1 MKHGFALNTR
11 LTRRA
16 LLLLLLFIFVA
27 VPASAERRERRVEN
41 WRPVNYDVAIVFDE
55 KLSELTSARTDIN
68 ILILKDALS
77 TIDLDFGEMTIEAV
91 TVNEQ
96 PVRFEQSQGKL
107 NVNLAQ
113 PAKKG
118 ERLIV
123 SVKYRGQPKDGLK
136 LTADKAGKPSATGD
150 NWPDRVHHWI
160 PCLEHPSAKATVRF
174 TVTTPARNLVVA
186 NGQLTAKRDNPDNTR
201 TWIYTEGVPI
211 PPYCMVVA
219 VGEFALIEP
228 QRPALTPL
236 FYYVPQP
243 DREFAQQGFASAAPS
258 LELFS
263 QQIAPYPYE
272 KLALIVGATRFGG
285 MENSSAIVFSSTLFD
300 PRADAPLSRRFNIR
314 RGIVEVV
321 AHEIAH
327 QWFGDSVTAATWSDL
342 WLSEGFATYFAGLF
356 TERYEGLEAFR
367 DYMRRDAAE
376 YFKYAKER
384 RAPIFDPNTEN
395 LNELLN
401 ENNYQKGSWVLHML
415 RSILGD
421 DAFFRG
427 IRSYYAAHR
436 NSTATTEDLRDALE
450 KASGMNLRAFFQRWI
465 YGSGHP
471 VYKTSWTWQQLGRR
485 GGVLTI
491 RLRQTQPDAAFPNP
505 MPVEITLP
513 NRSKTRTVIRPLTK
527 EAIKRIPLSQKPV
540 DVDIDPDE
548 TILKEVLTLN

>member
-1 MKHGFALNTR
+1 MRHVLTLNTR

-16 LLLLLLFIFVA
+16 SLLLLLLIFVA
-27 VPASAERRERRVEN
+27 SPCWAERRERRVEG
-41 WRPVNYDVAIVFDE
+41 WRPINYDVALIFDE
-55 KLSELTSARTDIN
+55 QLTELTSARTDIS
-68 ILILKDALS
+68 ILILKDSLS
-77 TIDLDFGEMTIEAV
+77 TIDLDFGEMTIDAV
-91 TVNEQ
+91 TVNNQ
-96 PVRFEQSQGKL
+96 PVRFEHAQGKINL
-107 NVNLAQ
+107 SLAQ
-113 PAKKG
+113 PPKKG
-118 ERLIV
+118 ERLTV
-123 SVKYRGQPKDGLK
+123 SVKYHGRPKDGLK

-174 TVTTPARNLVVA
+174 TVTAHARNLVVA

-211 PPYCMVVA
+211 PPYCMIVA
-219 VGEFALIEP
+219 VGEFALVEP

-243 DREFAQQGFASAAPS
+243 DREFAQKGFAPAPLS
-258 LELFS
+258 LELFT
-263 QQIAPYPYE
+263 QQVAPYPYE

-285 MENSSAIVFSSTLFD
+285 MENSSAIVFGSTFFD
-300 PRADAPLSRRFNIR
+300 PRTDAPMSRRFNIR

-356 TERYEGLEAFR
+356 TERYEGREAFR
-367 DYMRRDAAE
+367 DYMRRDAEE
-376 YFKYAKER
+376 YFKYAKQR
-384 RAPIFDPNTEN
+384 RAPIFDPDTEN

-421 DAFFRG
+421 NAFFRG
-427 IRSYYAAHR
+427 IRIYYASHR
-436 NSTATTEDLRDALE
+436 NSTATTEDLRAALE
-450 KASGMNLRAFFQRWI
+450 KASGVNLRAFFQRWI

-471 VYKTSWTWQQLGRR
+471 VYELSWTWRQISRK
-485 GGVLTI
+485 GGVMTI
-491 RLRQTQPDAAFPNP
+491 HLQQTQTDAAFTNP
-505 MPVEITLP
+505 VPVEITMP
-513 NRSKTRTVIRPLTK
+513 SGKTRTIIKPLAKVT
-527 EAIKRIPLSQKPV
+527 IKRIPLSQQPV
-540 DVDIDPDE
+540 DVHIDPDE
-548 TILKEVLTLN
+548 TILKEVFSLN